1 MNSRNPIRRFGYRSW
16 LKRIIEKR
24 SGSIA
29 GIFFLVMMG
38 FAGLFQV
45 APNWF
50 IAVCSFVVVAY
61 ELQKRLDQGVPLLP
75 LTGVIAVLQFL
86 VGPALNYAT
95 SYQFGRYAMRTSEA
109 AYFQFAAPATCF
121 YVALILAA
129 GGSIR
134 QRNLL
139 EGLNTRHFFQIGL
152 LLNFVALFA
161 TYAAGPGG
169 DGLAFLFHLLSQ
181 LRYVGALYFIFSKH
195 KLRYP
200 LAVLSCFHLVS
211 TSLSSGM
218 FHDLILWLAILFCY
232 WFAQK
237 KWTTVVKLTSLTTAV
252 IALFSIQVIKQ
263 EYRSQLR
270 RGMHP
275 NPISLAIDYVTPG
288 GRAWENDVLSLAIT
302 RLNQGWIISAVMNH
316 VPAKESFADGETIKV
331 AALSSIAPRVLW
343 ANKVRAG
350 GRENFRRFTGLQIAE
365 STSMGISPLGEAYAN
380 FDKVGGILFM
390 VAFGASFVVFYHL
403 ALLYAARHPT
413 FIFWIPL
420 IFYQAIKAETEV
432 SVVLNQLTKGSLV
445 AFACFFAIQQIFP
458 DRFRK
463 TQAIP
468 ESKPKPPS
476 VAVPELTHAR

>member
-1 MNSRNPIRRFGYRSW
+1 M
-16 LKRIIEKR
+16 
-24 SGSIA
+24 
-29 GIFFLVMMG
+29 
-38 FAGLFQV
+38 
-45 APNWF
+45 
-50 IAVCSFVVVAY
+50 
-61 ELQKRLDQGVPLLP
+61 
-75 LTGVIAVLQFL
+75 
-86 VGPALNYAT
+86 
-95 SYQFGRYAMRTSEA
+95 
-109 AYFQFAAPATCF
+109 
-121 YVALILAA
+121 
-129 GGSIR
+129 
-134 QRNLL
+134 
-139 EGLNTRHFFQIGL
+139 
-152 LLNFVALFA
+152 ALFA

-169 DGLAFLFHLLSQ
+169 GGLAFLFHLLSQ

-211 TSLSSGM
+211 TSLNSGM

-275 NPISLAIDYVTPG
+275 NPISLAFEYITPG